1 MSMKAKEIIAL
12 FEEFAPANIQ
22 ESWDNSGLMVGDIS
36 MKVNKVLLGLDFT
49 EELVEEA
56 IECGANMIVTHH
68 PLIFKGVKKIGTET
82 YIERVITKLIRN
94 DILAYSMH
102 TNIDKVPKGVSG
114 LMAARIG
121 LINQEILESDVEE
134 NIGLGIVGDLK
145 KPLFANEFIKLVK
158 KEFSLVTL
166 KTSTPIKQPI
176 TKVALCGGSGSSLIS
191 SAIKSGAQVYISG
204 DISYHNF
211 FCEKEFMI
219 MDIGHY
225 ESEIEVL
232 DLMMNIILKKIP
244 NFVVRKS
251 KINNNPIYYH

>member
-1 MSMKAKEIIAL
+1 MKAKDIIAL
-12 FEEFAPANIQ
+12 FEEFAPPTIQ
-22 ESWDNSGLMVGDIS
+22 ESWDNSGLMVGDVS
-36 MKVNKVLLGLDFT
+36 MEVDKVLLGLDFT
-49 EELVEEA
+49 EELVQEA
-56 IECGANMIVTHH
+56 IECGANMIITHH

-82 YIERVITKLIRN
+82 YIERIITKLIKN

-114 LMAARIG
+114 LMANRLG
-121 LINQEILESDVEE
+121 LVNQEVLESDVQE
-134 NIGLGIVGDLK
+134 NIGLGIVGTLK
-145 KPLFANEFIKLVK
+145 NSLSVEEFIKMVK
-158 KEFSLVTL
+158 KEFSLITL
-166 KTSTPIKQPI
+166 KTSTPIKQSI

-191 SAIKSGAQVYISG
+191 SAIKSGAQIYISG

-244 NFVVRKS
+244 NFAVQKS
-251 KINNNPIYYH
+251 EINSNPIYYH